1 MKIELF
7 SGLIDF
13 HNVTNLVW
21 YVKHCKVEIVTTL
34 QENLDSTSA
43 VQVFLHAQEKHS
55 TSFALTSNT
64 LNQYKSWRVMPPVSK
79 HGKEGNA
86 RKHGKEG
93 TCNCHDIS
101 VPQKIL
107 PIMLQLCSF

>member
-1 MKIELF
+1 MCCSSAANVGGRLSKLLDYCVKIELF

-43 VQVFLHAQEKHS
+43 VQVFLHAQEKHCS
-55 TSFALTSNT
+55 LDP
-64 LNQYKSWRVMPPVSK
+64 MPSVVS
-79 HGKEGNA
+79 
-86 RKHGKEG
+86 
-93 TCNCHDIS
+93 
-101 VPQKIL
+101 
-107 PIMLQLCSF
+107 